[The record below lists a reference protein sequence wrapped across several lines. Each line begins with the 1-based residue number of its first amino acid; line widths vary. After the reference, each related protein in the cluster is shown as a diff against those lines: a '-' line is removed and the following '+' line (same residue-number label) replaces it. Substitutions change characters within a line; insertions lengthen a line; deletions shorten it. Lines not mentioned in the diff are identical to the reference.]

1 MGLNRRTDELSKIN
15 EEVQNQFLIVKKNQ
29 EREKRQEKRMLL
41 VGNKT
46 AQIQLLEK
54 KDGGDFGSGK

>member
-1 MGLNRRTDELSKIN
+1 M
-15 EEVQNQFLIVKKNQ
+15 
-29 EREKRQEKRMLL
+29 KRQEKRMLL

>member
-15 EEVQNQFLIVKKNQ
+15 DEEKKQTKLNLANR

>member
-46 AQIQLLEK
+46 AQIRLLEK